1 LEASKIR
8 VEVSSEPSLEHVRG
22 VSAQKRIHSP
32 LFFLDEY
39 IAAAGIVGDANGYL
53 FRTTAPKSGV
63 LTERPMHHPKSHSCK
78 ICLSDGRKSK
88 SQTLKD
94 AGIAVSSAN
103 DYEQLAGGRDASTI
117 TGLLALSYRTF
128 RAKRILAD
136 RSESQIAEDPK
147 LVRTAQG
154 R

>member
-1 LEASKIR
+1 MA
-8 VEVSSEPSLEHVRG
+8 PVRG
-22 VSAQKRIHSP
+22 VSVQRRIHSP

-39 IAAAGIVGDANGYL
+39 VASWTNMSLRRASAATPTVICFGRQHPSQASSRKDPSTI
-53 FRTTAPKSGV
+53 R
-63 LTERPMHHPKSHSCK
+63 MHHPKSHSCK
-78 ICLSDGRKSK
+78 ICLSGGRKSK

-94 AGIAVSSAN
+94 AGIPVSSAN

>member
-1 LEASKIR
+1 MA
-8 VEVSSEPSLEHVRG
+8 PVRG
-22 VSAQKRIHSP
+22 VSVQRRIHSP

-94 AGIAVSSAN
+94 AGIPVSSAN

-117 TGLLALSYRTF
+117 TGHVKVYSRLPPR
-128 RAKRILAD
+128 
-136 RSESQIAEDPK
+136 
-147 LVRTAQG
+147 
-154 R
+154 